1 MSFAR
6 ATRRPPLR
14 PESPQARACRERPT
28 SISPRRIRLTSPTAT
43 AALAAA
49 PRRSS
54 VTSLASEATTAMSHP
69 AFSLRTCA
77 SSRALSAACAS
88 PISTSQCSSSV
99 QSADAARGCLAKLLE
114 KSNVAQRQLDTELS
128 ALKGISCEVDARLA
142 QQLRRRY
149 ASLGPSPPQEEDRR
163 EEMEAALQRLQEESN
178 RCRMVKEHMESL
190 IKTAAQVLGG
200 PELCDRR
207 PASVPGFALQLQKQL
222 TAKLQESRVRCRA
235 SAQLGLE
242 SLQKTELRQDSF
254 APLPRY
260 PEGSMPMPAT
270 AQLAAS
276 TAASLALVEEL
287 NHGDLKEI
295 PTQIP
300 LQEAPHVRFGVLE
313 DFHRRWREDAVIQE
327 EEEDELM
334 ELPRGLG
341 SAAVVDVC

>member
-222 TAKLQESRVRCRA
+222 TAKLQAVLCSTPVDGQC
-235 SAQLGLE
+235 
-242 SLQKTELRQDSF
+242 QDSF

-313 DFHRRWREDAVIQE
+313 DFHRRWPEDAVIQE

>member
-1 MSFAR
+1 MRASARTLGKPWSRSIEMSRCVALK
-6 ATRRPPLR
+6 TEICVTLK
-14 PESPQARACRERPT
+14 
-28 SISPRRIRLTSPTAT
+28 TAT
-43 AALAAA
+43 DGGADQMQPKAA
-49 PRRSS
+49 SS
-54 VTSLASEATTAMSHP
+54 VPPSSSLDEALEPT
-69 AFSLRTCA
+69 RTCDHCDVA
-77 SSRALSAACAS
+77 PGLLPPDLCVFTSFERCLCLAHLHLAVFLLSA
-88 PISTSQCSSSV
+88 V
-99 QSADAARGCLAKLLE
+99 RGC
-114 KSNVAQRQLDTELS
+114 
-128 ALKGISCEVDARLA
+128 GARLPGEA
-142 QQLRRRY
+142 LGEEQRGAEAAGYRAFCPQRNQLRGPEKY

-178 RCRMVKEHMESL
+178 RCRTNCATPRCLVRWMLVFYRF
-190 IKTAAQVLGG
+190 T
-200 PELCDRR
+200 
-207 PASVPGFALQLQKQL
+207 
-222 TAKLQESRVRCRA
+222 ESRMRCRA

-313 DFHRRWREDAVIQE
+313 DFHRRWPEDAVIQE